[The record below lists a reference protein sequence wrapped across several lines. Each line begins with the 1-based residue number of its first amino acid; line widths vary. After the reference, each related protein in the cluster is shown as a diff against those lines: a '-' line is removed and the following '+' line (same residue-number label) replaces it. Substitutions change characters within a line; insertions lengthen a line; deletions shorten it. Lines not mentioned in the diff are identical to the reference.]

1 LDNSFYFLFLYLFN
15 KKLNCF
21 LIIKIKT
28 IILRTLLKLSAF
40 KFNKPFKMTTNSSIS
55 FYIPRMLAGTREEDV
70 KNAFEEAKIGNVY
83 RIDFTPLGKK
93 PGFVENLTGTHKSA
107 FVHFTSVFEGH
118 HINTL
123 VRDGQEYKLFPY
135 RNSDEYW
142 LLKPARSIMQDTMMN
157 NAQIVS
163 NCRALESKMAEQAA
177 KIDEQSAT
185 IDTLKQDLKGLQDV
199 VQHLVRGLYCQE
211 RQSQCINAHMW
222 SMFECDK
229 PYQIGRFENP
239 DTHQWDSWPTT
250 RQGDDS
256 ERRIES
262 LERQFKELTEFNPS
276 LLESENQSLPSLV
289 YSVSSCREEQIPPQ
303 KPLDQLERIE
313 KIQEKLDGVHQV
325 VYQLVGGLY
334 CQNEQSNSIDR
345 HLNHLFPNLKEAIIS
360 ENTSKWTIW
369 PTTRQGDE
377 CERRLEALENQLKQ
391 PEEPEEAEIQFVPI
405 TLRKALVYD
414 ELFEVEDSDSDLS
427 SLTEK

>member
-1 LDNSFYFLFLYLFN
+1 
-15 KKLNCF
+15 
-21 LIIKIKT
+21 
-28 IILRTLLKLSAF
+28 
-40 KFNKPFKMTTNSSIS
+40 MTTNSSTTNS
-55 FYIPRMLAGTREEDV
+55 FYIPRMLVGTREQDV
-70 KNAFEEAKIGNVY
+70 KKVFEEANIGNVY
-83 RIDFTPLGKK
+83 RIDFAPLGKK

-142 LLKPARSIMQDTMMN
+142 LLKPVRSIMQDTMMN

-163 NCRALESKMAEQAA
+163 NCRALENKVAEQAA

-185 IDTLKQDLKGLQDV
+185 IDALKQDLKGLQDV

-211 RQSQCINAHMW
+211 SQAQCINSHMC
-222 SMFECDK
+222 SMFEGDK

-289 YSVSSCREEQIPPQ
+289 YSVSSCKEVALQ

-313 KIQEKLDGVHQV
+313 KIEEKLEGVHRV

-334 CQNEQSNSIDR
+334 HQRDQGATLDHNLNILYPNSKVIDG
-345 HLNHLFPNLKEAIIS
+345 

-377 CERRLEALENQLKQ
+377 CERRIEALENQLKQ
-391 PEEPEEAEIQFVPI
+391 PEELEEAEPQFVPI
-405 TLRKALVYD
+405 TLRKALDYD
-414 ELFEVEDSDSDLS
+414 ELFEVEDSDSEDSALS

>member
-1 LDNSFYFLFLYLFN
+1 
-15 KKLNCF
+15 
-21 LIIKIKT
+21 
-28 IILRTLLKLSAF
+28 
-40 KFNKPFKMTTNSSIS
+40 MTANSSIS

-70 KNAFEEAKIGNVY
+70 KNAFADYGNVY

-107 FVHFTSVFEGH
+107 FVHFTSVFEKGY

-123 VRDGQEYKLFPY
+123 VRDSQEYKLFPY
-135 RNSDEYW
+135 RNTDEYW
-142 LLKPARSIMQDTMMN
+142 LLKPVRSIMQDTMMN

-163 NCRALESKMAEQAA
+163 NCRALESKVAEQAT
-177 KIDEQSAT
+177 KIEEQSAT
-185 IDTLKQDLKGLQDV
+185 IDELKQDLKGLQTV

-211 RQSQCINAHMW
+211 SQAQCINAHML
-222 SMFECDK
+222 SMFAGDN
-229 PYQIGRFENP
+229 PYRRSRFENP

-276 LLESENQSLPSLV
+276 LLESETQSLQ
-289 YSVSSCREEQIPPQ
+289 YSVISCKEVALQ
-303 KPLDQLERIE
+303 KPVDQLERLE
-313 KIQEKLDGVHQV
+313 KIEEKLEGVHEV

-345 HLNHLFPNLKEAIIS
+345 HVNHLFPNSKEAIIS
-360 ENTSKWTIW
+360 EDTSKWTIW

-377 CERRLEALENQLKQ
+377 CERRLEALENKLKQ
-391 PEEPEEAEIQFVPI
+391 SEEEPEPQFVPI
-405 TLRKALVYD
+405 KLRKSLDYD

>member
-1 LDNSFYFLFLYLFN
+1 
-15 KKLNCF
+15 
-21 LIIKIKT
+21 
-28 IILRTLLKLSAF
+28 
-40 KFNKPFKMTTNSSIS
+40 
-55 FYIPRMLAGTREEDV
+55 MLVGTKEQDV
-70 KNAFEEAKIGNVY
+70 KNAFTHVGNVY

-123 VRDGQEYKLFPY
+123 IRSGHEYKLFPY

-142 LLKPARSIMQDTMMN
+142 LLKPARSIIQDTMMN
-157 NAQIVS
+157 NSQIVS
-163 NCRALESKMAEQAA
+163 NCRALESKVAEQSA

-185 IDTLKQDLKGLQDV
+185 IDELKQDLKGLQTV
-199 VQHLVRGLYCQE
+199 VQHLVRGLYCQDS
-211 RQSQCINAHMW
+211 QAQCINAHMC
-222 SMFECDK
+222 SMLESDK
-229 PYQIGRFENP
+229 PYDRSRFENP

-262 LERQFKELTEFNPS
+262 LERQLKELMEFNPS
-276 LLESENQSLPSLV
+276 LLESENQSLPSSLL
-289 YSVSSCREEQIPPQ
+289 YSVSSCDEEIPETVRA
-303 KPLDQLERIE
+303 KKSVKVVVDQLERIE
-313 KIQEKLDGVHQV
+313 KIEEKLEGVHLV
-325 VYQLVGGLY
+325 VAQLVGGLY
-334 CQNEQSNSIDR
+334 CQKEQCGLVDIHLSN
-345 HLNHLFPNLKEAIIS
+345 LFPNSKEAIIS

-377 CERRLEALENQLKQ
+377 CERRLEALEKQLEQ
-391 PEEPEEAEIQFVPI
+391 PEEEAELQIVPI
-405 TLRKALVYD
+405 TLRKVLDYD